1 MNLLKCIMT
10 NSTCYKG
17 TSVGTPVGVLWH
29 DTGAG
34 NPYIKRYVQPSKDD
48 PEREELLNK
57 LGVNI
62 NANSWNEKYVE
73 AGVNAFIGKL
83 ADGSIATVQA
93 LPWNYR
99 PWGCGS
105 GVHGSCNGSAS
116 LYHSPFWIQFEI
128 CDDYYR
134 DKEYFKNVYRE
145 ACEFTA
151 YICKMF
157 NIDPNGTVK
166 YNGVTVPTILCHA
179 DSYKLGLG
187 SAHGDVLDWFKKM
200 GSEYTMNKVRKDV
213 AELMKPV
220 EEGEKELTKAEV
232 EKLIDEK
239 IAAVGGIV
247 DQKITE
253 SMGIMINNID
263 EIPWKSVR
271 KEMRQILDAEAIDG
285 GTPYGENP
293 DDIGLPLNIVRALVA
308 AKRYVVTAIVD
319 ALKQG

>member
-1 MNLLKCIMT
+1 MNLIKCLMT

-17 TSVGTPVGVLWH
+17 TTIGTPVGVLWH

-48 PEREELLNK
+48 PERAELLKKIGFN
-57 LGVNI
+57 V
-62 NANSWNEKYVE
+62 NANSWNDRYVE

-83 ADGSIATVQA
+83 ENGSVATVQA

-105 GVHGSCNGSAS
+105 GAHGSCNGSSA

-134 DKEYFKNVYRE
+134 DQDYFKKVYHE

-157 NIDPNGTVK
+157 NIDPKGTVK

-200 GSEYTMNKVRKDV
+200 GSEYTMGKVRNDV
-213 AELMKPV
+213 AQLMTGKPGA
-220 EEGEKELTKAEV
+220 EEMTKAEV
-232 EKLIDEK
+232 EKLINEK
-239 IAAVGGIV
+239 IGNIGEIV
-247 DQKITE
+247 DQKINE
-253 SMGIMINNID
+253 SMGEMIENIND
-263 EIPWKSVR
+263 IPWASVR

-285 GTPYGENP
+285 GTPYEKNP
-293 DDIGLPLNIVRALVA
+293 DDIGLPLNIVRALVG
-308 AKRYVVTAIVD
+308 AKRYVVKAIVD
-319 ALKQG
+319 ALNQG